1 MGLDSGIPPALVIF
15 GAAFVGSIATML
27 PPLAPPPFAFF
38 RGFMSPSFT
47 FGLLALLVFELFFIR
62 RFRDI
67 AGGESS

>member
-1 MGLDSGIPPALVIF
+1 MTGLFSGVPPALVVF

-27 PPLAPPPFAFF
+27 PPFAFF